1 MSSYNMIPIF
11 LFVAITAF
19 LLFWSFF
26 NRARMRNSGFGI
38 ESFGTFTKEAQRKV
52 SARIVKLPRWSL
64 GWDEGI
70 IRDIPF
76 TLIEVEHEAN
86 ISQQLEFSKGKFLP
100 SNGHT
105 FEGISDSM
113 KHFNTANLKNIS
125 GTIRLEPKL
134 IRLFEEGDLL
144 DPAYMRKAGNALVEL
159 AEQAELT
166 YPAEKQPI
174 A

>member
-1 MSSYNMIPIF
+1 MIPIF

-19 LLFWSFF
+19 LLFWSFLS
-26 NRARMRNSGFGI
+26 RARMRNSGFGI

-166 YPAEKQPI
+166 YPAEKLPI